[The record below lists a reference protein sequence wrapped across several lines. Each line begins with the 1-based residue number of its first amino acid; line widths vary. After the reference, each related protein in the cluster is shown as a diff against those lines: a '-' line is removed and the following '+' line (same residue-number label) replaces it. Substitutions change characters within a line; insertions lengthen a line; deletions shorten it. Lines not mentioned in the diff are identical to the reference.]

1 VVRKGVGL
9 LMLRL
14 LLLLLLLL
22 LLRQSLMRPGLCI
35 ADRSDLNRLRRIFL
49 LLRQLFVLRR

>member
-1 VVRKGVGL
+1 MLLRVVRKGVG
-9 LMLRL
+9 

-22 LLRQSLMRPGLCI
+22 LLRQSLMRPGLFI
-35 ADRSDLNRLRRIFL
+35 ADRSYINRLRRIFL